1 MNISK
6 VQPRFN
12 NTFVQKQ
19 NNSNVSFKAKLEIS
33 DEFIKDI
40 DETFDELKKQNFFS
54 GNKINIEKEI
64 AKTKLGIYQKLKKS
78 AQLIKKDE
86 PKDLVVTIGLTDEYK
101 TFKESGCKDEDFRKK
116 YHAGKYKTHEL
127 RFVTEKQVIAGK
139 FNFNIL
145 EMDCSILRLYA
156 IFFGG
161 LNRIKNK

>member
-54 GNKINIEKEI
+54 GNKINIEKRNC
-64 AKTKLGIYQKLKKS
+64 Q
-78 AQLIKKDE
+78 
-86 PKDLVVTIGLTDEYK
+86 
-101 TFKESGCKDEDFRKK
+101 
-116 YHAGKYKTHEL
+116 
-127 RFVTEKQVIAGK
+127 
-139 FNFNIL
+139 N
-145 EMDCSILRLYA
+145 
-156 IFFGG
+156 
-161 LNRIKNK
+161 